1 MAAISGVFSNTVRGA
16 LAIAEA
22 ELVCKVVEREKI
34 KDALE
39 DMRSLLGP
47 ICIRHF
53 NTRDGFKHIVG
64 NLFPMLQRQTMD
76 WLKQFRRRMSPRC
89 SVKHP
94 WQVIVE
100 EKLPR
105 ELFDVFETIV
115 SRTNF
120 GVITSKTLKNC
131 VFAFTSHNRVRK
143 VFSDCT
149 DQNLTQATFLKRK
162 IKGNKRVE
170 AIINDEKQFG
180 MKYSYKKELM
190 VIDFYY
196 GYWNEHDWPQHV

>member
-1 MAAISGVFSNTVRGA
+1 MLSKLSVHPA

-22 ELVCKVVEREKI
+22 ELACKGVEMEKI

-47 ICIRHF
+47 ISIRHF
-53 NTRDGFKHIVG
+53 NTRVGFKHIVG
-64 NLFPMLQRQTMD
+64 NLFPMLQRQTVD

-105 ELFDVFETIV
+105 ELFDFFETIV

-120 GVITSKTLKNC
+120 GVITIKTPKNC

-149 DQNLTQATFLKRK
+149 DQNLIQATFLKRK

-170 AIINDEKQFG
+170 AIIDERKNLG
-180 MKYSYKKELM
+180 
-190 VIDFYY
+190 
-196 GYWNEHDWPQHV
+196 

>member
-22 ELVCKVVEREKI
+22 ELACKVVQMGKI
-34 KDALE
+34 KDVLE
-39 DMRSLLGP
+39 DMRSFLGP

-53 NTRDGFKHIVG
+53 NTCVGFKHIVG

-115 SRTNF
+115 SLTNF
-120 GVITSKTLKNC
+120 GVITIKTRKNC
-131 VFAFTSHNRVRK
+131 VSAFTSHNRVRK

-170 AIINDEKQFG
+170 AIINEEKQFG
-180 MKYSYKKELM
+180 KKYSYKKELV
-190 VIDFYY
+190 VIDFNY

>member
-1 MAAISGVFSNTVRGA
+1 MAAISGVFSNTVRGV

-22 ELVCKVVEREKI
+22 ELACKGVEMEKI

-47 ICIRHF
+47 ISIRHF
-53 NTRDGFKHIVG
+53 NTRVGFKHIVG
-64 NLFPMLQRQTMD
+64 NLFPMLQRQMVD
-76 WLKQFRRRMSPRC
+76 WLKKFRRRMSPRC

-100 EKLPR
+100 EKLSR

-120 GVITSKTLKNC
+120 GVITIKTPKNC
-131 VFAFTSHNRVRK
+131 VFTFTSHSQVRK

-162 IKGNKRVE
+162 IKGNKRIEV
-170 AIINDEKQFG
+170 IIDEEKQFE
-180 MKYSYKKELM
+180 MKYSYKKEVM
-190 VIDFYY
+190 IIDFYY

>member
-22 ELVCKVVEREKI
+22 ELACKGVEMEKI

-47 ICIRHF
+47 ISIRHF
-53 NTRDGFKHIVG
+53 NTRVGFKHIVG
-64 NLFPMLQRQTMD
+64 NLFPMLQRQTVD

-120 GVITSKTLKNC
+120 GVITIKTPKNC

-149 DQNLTQATFLKRK
+149 DQNLIQATFLKRK

-170 AIINDEKQFG
+170 AIIDEEKQFG
-180 MKYSYKKELM
+180 MKYCYKKEVM